1 MDGVARYRSRLLSP
15 KIAVCMVVC
24 ASCFIS
30 IVAADAN
37 TIPLIDLR
45 ERDFRDGSL
54 APLAGEW
61 AIYWRRLLEPSKFAT
76 GVPPAPDGTFLMPAT
91 WNDWVHGGAPVGGI
105 GYATFAVRVLLPA
118 GVERGALRVPN
129 ASTAYKLWGNGVLLT
144 QSGIPGSTRD
154 STTPRYRIRA
164 HRFAAPEGEL
174 LLLLQVSNFHHRRGG
189 MWRPIEI
196 GTISAVDSK
205 ETMEITY
212 DLLLIGSFAAMA
224 FYNLLLYYLNGRRSR
239 GALYLALLFATLVF
253 RIPMMGQMIITRIFP
268 AFPWTLQLRIEYMT
282 AQLALLAITHTLRE
296 IYPSIIS
303 KRFAVAVTAFVAL
316 NIAMIL
322 LSSVYFYSL
331 IVKYSIYTMILLLFY
346 ETLRLA
352 IALIR
357 GHRPAWYGI
366 GAAAITLFITL
377 GETIHYQELILSRDF
392 APFGFVITLLA
403 GDSVNQTTT
412 YMISGAVNLL
422 FLFLVANLL
431 ALRGSHALL
440 SVAPDA
446 DLPVEAPP
454 EQDPREKEKQFNKRY
469 GISKREG
476 EIVRLVAEGMSNKQ
490 IAGELYISETTVKSH
505 MYRILRKTGVGNRTE
520 LGRAYFLGYS
530 PEDRS

>member
-1 MDGVARYRSRLLSP
+1 MRVGRESSRLLSR
-15 KIAVCMVVC
+15 KMAVCIIVC
-24 ASCFIS
+24 GFCFLP
-30 IVAADAN
+30 IVEANAN
-37 TIPLIDLR
+37 TLPLIDLR
-45 ERDFRDGSL
+45 ERDFSDGSL

-61 AIYWRRLLEPSKFAT
+61 AIYWRRLLEPNEFAE
-76 GVPPAPDGTFLMPAT
+76 GARPAPDGTFLMPAT
-91 WNDWVHGGAPVGGI
+91 WNDWVYERAPVGGI
-105 GYATFAVRVLLPA
+105 GYATFAVRVLLPE

-144 QSGIPGSTRD
+144 QSGIPGRARE

-164 HRFAAPEGEL
+164 RRFSAREGEL

-189 MWRPIEI
+189 MWRPLEI

-268 AFPWTLQLRIEYMT
+268 AFPWALQLRIEYMT
-282 AQLALLAITHTLRE
+282 AQLALLAITYTLRE
-296 IYPSIIS
+296 IYPRIIS
-303 KRFAVAVTAFVAL
+303 KRFTVAVTAFVAL
-316 NIAMIL
+316 NVAVVL
-322 LSSVYFYSL
+322 LGSVYFYSL
-331 IVKYSIYTMILLLFY
+331 IVKYSVYTMILLLFY
-346 ETLRLA
+346 ETLRLGM
-352 IALIR
+352 ALFR
-357 GHRPAWYGI
+357 GHRAAWYGI

-403 GDSVNQTTT
+403 EDSVNQTTT
-412 YMISGAVNLL
+412 YMISAAVNLL

-431 ALRGSHALL
+431 ALRGSRALL
-440 SVAPDA
+440 SMATGA
-446 DLPVEAPP
+446 GLPVEPPP
-454 EQDPREKEKQFNKRY
+454 EQDPREREEQFKKRY
-469 GISKREG
+469 GISEREG
-476 EIVRLVAEGMSNKQ
+476 EIIRLVAEGMSNKQ

-520 LGRAYFLGYS
+520 LGRAYFLGNS
-530 PEDRS
+530 REVEP

>member
-1 MDGVARYRSRLLSP
+1 
-15 KIAVCMVVC
+15 MVVC

-105 GYATFAVRVLLPA
+105 GYATFAVRVLLPE

-189 MWRPIEI
+189 MWRPLEI